1 MDLTGRRQ
9 PRHFSL
15 VFPANVSQGDYVL
28 LFRNGQV
35 LRCWPIAPRPAL
47 AMAPNPDKRQ
57 LTGVENLIRCS
68 ISVSNKA
75 RSRRSRKN
83 RLGELNADLR
93 SLPPS
98 HEAIAD
104 GCVVKHKI
112 E

>member
-15 VFPANVSQGDYVL
+15 VFPANVSQGDYIL

-35 LRCWPIAPRPAL
+35 LRCWPIEPPAG
-47 AMAPNPDKRQ
+47 PVQGSEPG
-57 LTGVENLIRCS
+57 LTTFRRWPENLIRRS

-83 RLGELNADLR
+83 RLGERDADPR
-93 SLPPS
+93 IPPS
-98 HEAIAD
+98 HAAIAD
-104 GCVVKHKI
+104 ECMVKHKI